1 MKPGMR
7 QEFRI
12 PGLPEPVSHYTD
24 VVTAGGFAFVSGLI
38 AVGSDGALVGE
49 DDVITQTEVVH
60 DYLDRALDAVG
71 CSFEHIVKVTVFVT
85 DINDRAEINTVR
97 QRRFGAFRPAST
109 LVEISRLVVPG
120 AKVEIDAIAAIP
132 EATS

>member
-1 MKPGMR
+1 METSLR

-12 PGLPEPVSHYTD
+12 KGLPEPVSHYTD
-24 VVTAGGFAFVSGLI
+24 VVIAGGFAFISGVI
-38 AVGSDGALVGE
+38 AVGSDGAVIGE
-49 DDVITQTEVVH
+49 DDVVAQTEVVH
-60 DYLDRALDAVG
+60 DYLGLALDAVG

-85 DINDRAEINTVR
+85 DINDRVDINTVR

-109 LVEISRLVVPG
+109 LVEISRLVAPG

-132 EATS
+132 Q